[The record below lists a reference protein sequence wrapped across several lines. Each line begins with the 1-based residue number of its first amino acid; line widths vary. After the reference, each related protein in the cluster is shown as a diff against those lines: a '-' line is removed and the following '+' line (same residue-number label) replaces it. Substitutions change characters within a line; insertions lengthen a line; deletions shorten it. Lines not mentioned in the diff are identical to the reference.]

1 MKGKQQGKLCGFNI
15 RSRHQNTESQDEIQ
29 CPDDLRPVN
38 MPNIKFGKR
47 FSRFSKGH
55 QQNLGAQEKR
65 DDDIEILEFVKVGE
79 KVNIKEKDATEKVTL
94 NFNQLN
100 KKRIKLEPPAASP
113 SLEKDENQLKEY
125 LQSQKRNILER
136 ITEREEK
143 VIKIIKRKD
152 LDLRNLT
159 FERECLS
166 LEIQELKKVIE
177 EREDRIRTLEK
188 KEAEQSL
195 VSSRNLQEMEK
206 LRDQNRKLKLQV
218 ENSGSENQK
227 LSEQYRTMKV
237 EVDKTREEHL
247 KMSELLKTEV
257 ETSRKKHDKFK
268 DLEDKYKH
276 LESEMRAAKESEKA
290 SFAENTK
297 LTEELRDKKKILE
310 EMTIKISELEELK
323 ERNIV
328 LEGDLKKVNEE
339 LDREKR
345 NHKRELE
352 TRIKRT
358 NATIEE
364 LKKQVASKDNGKM
377 KEDEVCPDKVP
388 DEKDKQRPAVR
399 DPRLLKDT
407 KRKKVD
413 EARTDNFFSTNRL
426 KSQNPFDQRPH
437 HHKTEDNKMKEILV
451 ENERL
456 KKESERQQEIIK
468 KLDHERWYLTK
479 AERQPVYPG
488 PGHYRGRGRGG
499 YFPPGNTFY
508 SQPPWRKR

>member
-1 MKGKQQGKLCGFNI
+1 MAKLCGFNI
-15 RSRHQNTESQDEIQ
+15 RSRDDYQSTESQDEIQ

-47 FSRFSKGH
+47 FSRFSQGR
-55 QQNLGAQEKR
+55 QMNLGAQEKR
-65 DDDIEILEFVKVGE
+65 DDDIEILKFVKVDE

-100 KKRIKLEPPAASP
+100 KKRIKLEPPAANP
-113 SLEKDENQLKEY
+113 NLEKYEKQLREY
-125 LQSQKRNILER
+125 IQSEKRNILER

-143 VIKIIKRKD
+143 VIKIIKKKD

-159 FERECLS
+159 FEGECLS
-166 LEIQELKKVIE
+166 LEIKELKKVIE
-177 EREDRIRTLEK
+177 ERKDRIRTLEK
-188 KEAEQSL
+188 KEADQSL
-195 VSSRNLQEMEK
+195 VSSRNLKEMEK
-206 LRDQNRKLKLQV
+206 LRDQNRKLKLQI
-218 ENSGSENQK
+218 ENRGSENQK
-227 LSEQYRTMKV
+227 LSEQYQSMKV
-237 EVDKTREEHL
+237 EVDKTRDENSR
-247 KMSELLKTEV
+247 MSELLKTEV
-257 ETSRKKHDKFK
+257 ETSRENHDKLN

-276 LESEMRAAKESEKA
+276 LESEMCAAKESEKVSVA
-290 SFAENTK
+290 KNAK
-297 LTEELRDKKKILE
+297 LSEELSD
-310 EMTIKISELEELK
+310 MTIKVAELEELK

-345 NHKRELE
+345 KHKRELE

-364 LKKQVASKDNGKM
+364 LKKRVASKGDVKM
-377 KEDEVCPDKVP
+377 KEDGDCTEKV
-388 DEKDKQRPAVR
+388 DEKDKQKPAVR

-413 EARTDNFFSTNRL
+413 EAKTDNFFSSNSF

-437 HHKTEDNKMKEILV
+437 HHKTEDKKMKEILV

-488 PGHYRGRGRGG
+488 PGGHYRGRGRGG